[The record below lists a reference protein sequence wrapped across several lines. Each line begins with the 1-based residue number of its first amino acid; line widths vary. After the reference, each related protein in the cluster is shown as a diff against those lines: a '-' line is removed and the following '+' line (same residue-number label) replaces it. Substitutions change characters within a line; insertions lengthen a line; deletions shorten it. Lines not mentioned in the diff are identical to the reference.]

1 MAKTRA
7 RFDDAVAQPRSDAY
21 TGMLVLSLIAM
32 IVSCVV
38 LYLDYAQYGST
49 KAPMPNIPKAAK
61 PNPGIN
67 QGAPAAPAEAPSAN
81 AGSPIVPVLASL
93 PEPVPVTAPEPAPPA
108 ELPAGLE
115 GPTLPPPSN
124 PH

>member
-21 TGMLVLSLIAM
+21 TGMLTLSLIAM

-67 QGAPAAPAEAPSAN
+67 QGAPAEAPAAN
-81 AGSPIVPVLASL
+81 AGGPLIPVLASL
-93 PEPVPVTAPEPAPPA
+93 PQPVPVTPAEPAPPA
-108 ELPAGLE
+108 ELPASLD

-124 PH
+124 PN